1 MEIMGYFLVWNLFG
15 VIPLLPLIF
24 GGGLALVNPAFIY
37 KHCKVNWFGDT
48 LDVPWY
54 YVVVPVF
61 LIFLLAYINL
71 MSKTYVCPH
80 CKAEFKVKPYQLSVT
95 VHSFGKRLA
104 KCPNCGTRGFC
115 YVKK

>member
-1 MEIMGYFLVWNLFG
+1 MK
-15 VIPLLPLIF
+15 
-24 GGGLALVNPAFIY
+24 GGGRMKKVFSVFMLLITTLSLTS
-37 KHCKVNWFGDT
+37 CKVNWFGDT

-54 YVVVPVF
+54 YVAVPVF

-104 KCPNCGTRGFC
+104 KCPNCGIRGFC